1 MPSLRELMQISMESF
16 DSQPTCEVASSNE
29 HYIHFR
35 DTDGTSNQP
44 LGSRSKMLPTL
55 SLVSII
61 YNNSSNWP
69 IYKRFFL
76 VLLG

>member
-1 MPSLRELMQISMESF
+1 MPSLRELMQISMEPF
-16 DSQPTCEVASSNE
+16 VSQPTCEVASSNE

-44 LGSRSKMLPTL
+44 MGSHLLALLTCITVLGSRSKMLPTL

-61 YNNSSNWP
+61 
-69 IYKRFFL
+69 
-76 VLLG
+76 